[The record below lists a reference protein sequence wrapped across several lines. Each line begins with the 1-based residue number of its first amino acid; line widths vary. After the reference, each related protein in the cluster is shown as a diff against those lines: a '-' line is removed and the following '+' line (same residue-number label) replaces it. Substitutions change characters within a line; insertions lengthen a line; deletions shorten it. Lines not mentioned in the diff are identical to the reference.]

1 MSFLRAASSMS
12 ALTLLSR
19 ILGLVR
25 DVWTSH
31 LLGTSWVNGV
41 LQLAWMMPNMLRRL
55 FGEGAL
61 SAAFVPV
68 FARTVEQ
75 NGQSAARGLL
85 ASVFGAMLLG
95 LGLVCLAVVWTTG
108 WLPPETWHLSPAP
121 DGDMAGPATPGEV
134 GGLLNGLLAVL
145 FPYALPVCLLAVLAG
160 ALNVFGVFAP
170 AAAAPALLNVFG
182 LAGLLHGWLA
192 SPDDLPG
199 IATTVAWWLLVGGVA
214 QLSLVV
220 IPLRRRGCMPA
231 PRLPRRGD
239 GSGTVFRTM
248 LPTILG
254 MSLVQLNVFL
264 DQGLAA
270 WLLGTGS
277 NYHIFLANR
286 LLLFPHSLVAL
297 PLATAVFPRL
307 ATDASRDD
315 LAAVRTQLDRAA
327 GATLFL
333 AVPATVG
340 LALISDTLLD
350 VAFVHGR
357 YTAEDAVTTRWT
369 TIALIAGLPAL
380 GASQLAARAL
390 YALGDPK
397 TPARTSGVLVFVNLT
412 LNLTFVLALGL
423 GVAGLTAATS
433 CCTYISAF
441 VLRRAVARRAPGG
454 VSAIGP
460 VLRAVGA
467 SAVMAVVIV
476 GIRAILPEME
486 SRTGRTLV
494 ELLLPVVVG
503 MAAYVAAQS
512 AMRSPEIGLLREG
525 IARRR
530 ARRSAD
536 S

>member
-68 FARTVEQ
+68 FARTVDQKGHE
-75 NGQSAARGLL
+75 AARGLL

-95 LGLVCLAVVWTTG
+95 IGLLCIAVVWTTG

-121 DGDMAGPATPGEV
+121 DGDMAGPATEAEV
-134 GGLLNGLLAVL
+134 GGLLNHLLALL

-182 LAGLLHGWLA
+182 LAGLLHGSLR
-192 SPDDLPG
+192 SPDDLAG
-199 IATTVAWWLLVGGVA
+199 IATTVAVWLLVGGVS
-214 QLSLVV
+214 QLALVV
-220 IPLRRRGCMPA
+220 IPLRRKNCMPA
-231 PRLPRRGD
+231 PRLPRKGD

-254 MSLVQLNVFL
+254 MSLVQLNVFM

-297 PLATAVFPRL
+297 PLAIAVFPKL
-307 ATDASRDD
+307 ATDASRAD
-315 LAAVRTQLDRAA
+315 LESVRTQLDRAA

-340 LALISDTLLD
+340 LALISDTLLE

-357 YTAEDAVTTRWT
+357 YTAEDAETTRWT

-397 TPARTSGVLVFVNLT
+397 TPARTSGVLVFVNLA
-412 LNLTFVLALGL
+412 LNLTFVLALGM

-433 CCTYISAF
+433 CCTYLSAL

-454 VSAIGP
+454 VSAVGP
-460 VLRAVGA
+460 VLRAVAA
-467 SAVMAVVIV
+467 SAVMAA
-476 GIRAILPEME
+476 AILGLRAVLPTME
-486 SRTGRTLV
+486 GRTSRVLV
-494 ELLLPVVVG
+494 ELMVPVLVG
-503 MAAYVAAQS
+503 IGAYIAAQS
-512 AMRSPEIGLLREG
+512 VLKSPEIGLVREG
-525 IARRR
+525 LARRKAKR
-530 ARRSAD
+530 G
-536 S
+536 